1 MVRLVVFI
9 VGAAALGGCC
19 MSPSGCYVAKEGPLS
34 AWDGRGTG
42 PDDVA
47 QAEEPSMKPE
57 QSMPARKSKM
67 KMSKSNMEMTDEPMK
82 PARGNA
88 TPRTEQ
94 EWAEK
99 EAADRNNDEMLAKK
113 LVICRDC
120 TPSAR
125 EREAATAGSAMR

>member
-9 VGAAALGGCC
+9 VGAFALAGCC
-19 MSPSGCYVAKEGPLS
+19 TSPSGCYVAKEGPLS

-42 PDDVA
+42 PDA
-47 QAEEPSMKPE
+47 PPPEEEQSMAPE
-57 QSMPARKSKM
+57 QSMPVRKSKT
-67 KMSKSNMEMTDEPMK
+67 KMSKSNMDMTIGPLAR
-82 PARGNA
+82 ARGDA

-94 EWAEK
+94 LWAEK

-125 EREAATAGSAMR
+125 DREAATAGSAMR